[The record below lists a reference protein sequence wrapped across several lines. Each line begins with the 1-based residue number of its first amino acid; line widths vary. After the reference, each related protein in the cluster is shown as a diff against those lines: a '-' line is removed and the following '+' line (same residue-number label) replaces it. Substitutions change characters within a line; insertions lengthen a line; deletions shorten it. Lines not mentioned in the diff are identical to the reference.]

1 MAVLI
6 ALCVYYIRTP
16 APADPMDETARQ
28 IGRDASTAV
37 LAEMDAEEKEHQQY
51 QQETMTDPDKI
62 AIPKHLLTE
71 LVTML
76 KRYQTRYAEAP
87 HAKKEWDRADAA
99 LKRYEAFLKQ

>member
-6 ALCVYYIRTP
+6 ALCVHYIRTP
-16 APADPMDETARQ
+16 APVDPMDETARQ

-62 AIPKHLLTE
+62 AIRPATPRLPMQRKNGTGPMRPSKDTKPSSNNE
-71 LVTML
+71 S
-76 KRYQTRYAEAP
+76 A
-87 HAKKEWDRADAA
+87 
-99 LKRYEAFLKQ
+99 